1 MINSKSILVLFRD
14 RSPIY
19 RQCLHR
25 FVEVAHEYGCEAI
38 ALAPEHTTF
47 SPGEVDHYYFCSNY
61 DDKAALRMQ
70 VKEICRA
77 HDIRRILVSF
87 EGDVYTASLCR
98 EENGIKGLQPEH
110 AVFFRDKN
118 AMNSRAAE
126 LGVRVAESC
135 FPNTFGTLER
145 FAEEVG
151 YPLILK
157 PYDGMAC
164 KNTYKVDTPEELK
177 RHWRLIRNERHDYRA
192 EGFIRGRQ
200 FHLDSLVQNGR
211 VVYEILSEYTYRL
224 LDGVLEG
231 FRHND
236 LVASITIP
244 SNLSAALQQMLEY
257 NRQLLGGFGL
267 RAGVAHSEFYLT
279 EDETVYFGE
288 VGARV
293 GGVYIVPMIEQQS
306 GLHLAREWAR
316 MEIDADYYPSPL
328 HHRQVGG
335 VKITSP
341 KRGRITS
348 MSRAEEIMGLPP
360 VVDAQMWKSPGE
372 MIGEPNSSADV
383 LGYYICAGES
393 FEDVYGKLQ
402 DVYAHFHVDTEAA

>member
-1 MINSKSILVLFRD
+1 MSSKSILVLFRD

-25 FVEVAHEYGCEAI
+25 FAEVARDNGFQI
-38 ALAPEHTTF
+38 VALAPENTEF
-47 SPGEVDHYYFCSNY
+47 APGEVDHYYFCPDY
-61 DDKAALRMQ
+61 DDKATVRAQ
-70 VKEICRA
+70 VRELCGA
-77 HDIRRILVSF
+77 HPIRHILVSF

-98 EENGIKGLQPEH
+98 EENGIEGLQPEH
-110 AVFFRDKN
+110 AIFFRDKN
-118 AMNSRAAE
+118 AMNARAAE

-135 FPNTFGTLER
+135 SPHTLGTLER
-145 FAEEVG
+145 FAARVG

-164 KNTYKVDTPEELK
+164 KNTYRADSPEEL
-177 RHWRLIRNERHDYRA
+177 RRVWTFIRNDRHDYRA
-192 EGFIRGRQ
+192 EGFIKGRQ

-211 VVYEILSEYTYRL
+211 VVYEMLSEYTHHVL
-224 LDGVLEG
+224 KSVLEG
-231 FRHND
+231 SGHGN
-236 LVASITIP
+236 LVASITRP
-244 SNLSAALQQMLEY
+244 FNLSAAHQQMLEY

-279 EDETVYFGE
+279 ADGTVYFGE

-293 GGVYIVPMIEQQS
+293 GGVYVVPMIEQQA

-316 MEIDADYYPSPL
+316 VEIDAEYYPSPR
-328 HHRQVGG
+328 HSRQVGA

-348 MSRAEEIMGLPP
+348 MTSAEELMALDS
-360 VVDAQMWKSPGE
+360 VVDAQIWKSPGDTLAQ
-372 MIGEPNSSADV
+372 PSSAADI

-393 FEDVYGKLQ
+393 FEEVYRNLQ
-402 DVYAHFHVDTEAA
+402 TVYAKFHVETEAA